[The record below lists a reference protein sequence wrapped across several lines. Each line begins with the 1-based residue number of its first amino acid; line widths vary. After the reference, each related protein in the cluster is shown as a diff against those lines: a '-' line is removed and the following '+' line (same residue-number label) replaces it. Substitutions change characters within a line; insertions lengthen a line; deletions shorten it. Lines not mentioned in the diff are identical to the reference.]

1 MLRLSLHFRAWWRA
15 SKLSYIVAMNR
26 PRSSSDTTM
35 KDWRAAVTAP
45 LTYRIGSSTLH
56 FRLHLVLLS
65 CLVSVAVL
73 VLLSLSLT
81 GSPTRRTQAVLDRP
95 RQCPNSSRVLGVGG
109 RYSLAVV
116 ADPDTESRAGDV
128 WQSYLLRGSLLVR
141 GEEVEVSWGQEELL
155 TSNLG
160 AAGRGMELSELQV
173 FNGRL
178 LTLDDR
184 TGVVYSIEKDKVVP
198 WVILS
203 DGPGNVSK
211 GFKAE
216 WSTVV
221 GDRLVVGGLGK
232 EWTTTTG
239 EILNHNPMWVKMV
252 SCDGA
257 VTHHDWRSH
266 YLTVR
271 EAVGITWPGYMIHEA
286 VCWSQVRRE
295 WTFLPRRM
303 SKHKYDDV
311 TDERMGSNVVIIADE
326 TFSSV
331 RTMTVGKKRP
341 THGFSSCKFIPG
353 TEDQLMVALKSEEI
367 EGKVSTYMM
376 VFNMQ
381 GKVLYDEQKIGDR
394 KFEGVE
400 FV

>member
-1 MLRLSLHFRAWWRA
+1 MKSV
-15 SKLSYIVAMNR
+15 KLSYIVAMTR
-26 PRSSSDTTM
+26 PRSPSDNNM
-35 KDWRAAVTAP
+35 KDWRAAVSAP

-56 FRLHLVLLS
+56 FRLHLVMLS
-65 CLVSVAVL
+65 CVISVAVL
-73 VLLSLSLT
+73 VLLCLTLT
-81 GSPTRRTQAVLDRP
+81 GSPTRRTESVPGQLSLS
-95 RQCPNSSRVLGVGG
+95 QCPNTSRARPEGG
-109 RYSLAVV
+109 RYRLAVV
-116 ADPDTESRAGDV
+116 ADPDTDSKVGDG
-128 WQSYLLRGSLLVR
+128 WQSFLLRGEIVIR
-141 GEEVEVSWGQEELL
+141 GEKVEVTWGEEEVL

-160 AAGRGMELSELQV
+160 AGGRGMELSELQM
-173 FNGRL
+173 FAGRL

-184 TGVVYSIEKDKVVP
+184 TGVVYSIEGNKVVP

-221 GDRLVVGGLGK
+221 GDKLVVGGLGK

-239 EILNHNPMWVKMV
+239 EIVNYHPMWVKMV

-271 EAVGITWPGYMIHEA
+271 EAVGISWPGYMIHEA
-286 VCWSQVRRE
+286 VCWSEVRRE

-311 TDERMGSNVVIIADE
+311 TDERRGSNTIIIADE
-326 TFSSV
+326 NFANV
-331 RTMTVGKKRP
+331 RTLTVGEKLP
-341 THGFSSCKFIPG
+341 THGFSSCKFVPG

-367 EGKVSTYMM
+367 EGNVATYMM
-376 VFNMQ
+376 VFNME
-381 GKVLYDEQKIGDR
+381 GKVLYREQKIGDR

>member
-1 MLRLSLHFRAWWRA
+1 MKSV
-15 SKLSYIVAMNR
+15 KLSYIVAMTR
-26 PRSSSDTTM
+26 PRSPSDNNM
-35 KDWRAAVTAP
+35 KDWRAAVSAP

-56 FRLHLVLLS
+56 FRLHLVMLS
-65 CLVSVAVL
+65 CVISVAVL
-73 VLLSLSLT
+73 VLLCLTLT
-81 GSPTRRTQAVLDRP
+81 GSPTRRTESVPGQLSLS
-95 RQCPNSSRVLGVGG
+95 QCPNTSRARPEGG
-109 RYSLAVV
+109 RYRLAVV
-116 ADPDTESRAGDV
+116 ADPDTDSKVGDG
-128 WQSYLLRGSLLVR
+128 WQSFLLRGEIVIR
-141 GEEVEVSWGQEELL
+141 GEKVEVTWGEEEVL

-160 AAGRGMELSELQV
+160 AGGRGMELSELQM
-173 FNGRL
+173 FAGRL

-184 TGVVYSIEKDKVVP
+184 TGVVYSIEGNKVVP

-221 GDRLVVGGLGK
+221 GDKLVVGGLGK

-239 EILNHNPMWVKMV
+239 EIVNYHPMWVKMV

-271 EAVGITWPGYMIHEA
+271 EAVGISWPGYMIHEA

-311 TDERMGSNVVIIADE
+311 TDERRGSNTIIIADE
-326 TFSSV
+326 NFANV
-331 RTMTVGKKRP
+331 RTLTVGEKLP
-341 THGFSSCKFIPG
+341 THGFSSCKFVPG

-367 EGKVSTYMM
+367 EGNVATYMM
-376 VFNMQ
+376 VFNME
-381 GKVLYDEQKIGDR
+381 GKVLYREQKIGDR

>member
-1 MLRLSLHFRAWWRA
+1 MKSV
-15 SKLSYIVAMNR
+15 KLSYIVAMTR
-26 PRSSSDTTM
+26 PRSPSDTNM
-35 KDWRAAVTAP
+35 KDWRAAVSAP

-56 FRLHLVLLS
+56 FRLHLVMLS
-65 CLVSVAVL
+65 CVISVAVL
-73 VLLSLSLT
+73 VLLCLTLT
-81 GSPTRRTQAVLDRP
+81 GSPTRRTESVPGQLSLS
-95 RQCPNSSRVLGVGG
+95 QCPNTSRARPEGG
-109 RYSLAVV
+109 RYRLAVV
-116 ADPDTESRAGDV
+116 ADPDTDSKVGDG
-128 WQSYLLRGSLLVR
+128 WQSFLLRGEIVIR
-141 GEEVEVSWGQEELL
+141 GEKVEVTWGEEEVL

-160 AAGRGMELSELQV
+160 AGGRGMELSELQM
-173 FNGRL
+173 FAGRL

-184 TGVVYSIEKDKVVP
+184 TGVVYSIEGNKVVP

-221 GDRLVVGGLGK
+221 GDKLVVGGLGK

-239 EILNHNPMWVKMV
+239 EIVNYHPMWVKMV

-257 VTHHDWRSH
+257 VSHHDWRSH

-271 EAVGITWPGYMIHEA
+271 EAVGISWPGYMIHEA
-286 VCWSQVRRE
+286 VCWSEVRRE

-311 TDERMGSNVVIIADE
+311 TDERRGSNTIIIADE
-326 TFSSV
+326 NFANV
-331 RTMTVGKKRP
+331 RTLTVGEKLP
-341 THGFSSCKFIPG
+341 THGFSSCKFVPG

-367 EGKVSTYMM
+367 EGNVATYMM
-376 VFNMQ
+376 VFNME
-381 GKVLYDEQKIGDR
+381 GKVLYREQKIGDR

>member
-1 MLRLSLHFRAWWRA
+1 MKSV
-15 SKLSYIVAMNR
+15 KLSYIVAMTR
-26 PRSSSDTTM
+26 PRSPSDNNM
-35 KDWRAAVTAP
+35 KDWRAAVSAP

-56 FRLHLVLLS
+56 FRLHLVMLS
-65 CLVSVAVL
+65 CVISVAVL
-73 VLLSLSLT
+73 VLLCLTLT
-81 GSPTRRTQAVLDRP
+81 GSPTRRTESVPGQLSLS
-95 RQCPNSSRVLGVGG
+95 QCPNTSRARPEGG
-109 RYSLAVV
+109 RYRLAVV
-116 ADPDTESRAGDV
+116 ADPDTDSKVGDG
-128 WQSYLLRGSLLVR
+128 WQSFLLRGEIVIR
-141 GEEVEVSWGQEELL
+141 GEKVEVTWGEEEVL

-160 AAGRGMELSELQV
+160 AGGRGMELSELQM
-173 FNGRL
+173 FAGRL

-184 TGVVYSIEKDKVVP
+184 TGVVYSIEGNKVVP

-221 GDRLVVGGLGK
+221 GDKLVVGGLGK

-239 EILNHNPMWVKMV
+239 EIVNYHPMWVKMV

-271 EAVGITWPGYMIHEA
+271 ETVGISWPGYMIHEA
-286 VCWSQVRRE
+286 VCWSEVRRE

-311 TDERMGSNVVIIADE
+311 TDERRGSNTIIIADE
-326 TFSSV
+326 NFANV
-331 RTMTVGKKRP
+331 RTLTVGEKLP
-341 THGFSSCKFIPG
+341 THGFSSCKFVPG

-367 EGKVSTYMM
+367 EGNVATYMM
-376 VFNMQ
+376 VFNME
-381 GKVLYDEQKIGDR
+381 GKVLYREQKIGDR

>member
-1 MLRLSLHFRAWWRA
+1 MT
-15 SKLSYIVAMNR
+15 R
-26 PRSSSDTTM
+26 PRSPSDNNM
-35 KDWRAAVTAP
+35 KDWRAAVSAP

-56 FRLHLVLLS
+56 FRLHLVMLS
-65 CLVSVAVL
+65 CVISVAVL
-73 VLLSLSLT
+73 VLLCLTLT
-81 GSPTRRTQAVLDRP
+81 GSPTRRTESVPGQLSLS
-95 RQCPNSSRVLGVGG
+95 QCPNTSRARPEGG
-109 RYSLAVV
+109 RYRLAVV
-116 ADPDTESRAGDV
+116 ADPDTDSKVGDG
-128 WQSYLLRGSLLVR
+128 WQSFLLRGEIVIR
-141 GEEVEVSWGQEELL
+141 GEKVEVTWGEEEVL

-160 AAGRGMELSELQV
+160 AGGRGMELSELQM
-173 FNGRL
+173 FAGRL

-184 TGVVYSIEKDKVVP
+184 TGVVYSIEGNKVVP

-221 GDRLVVGGLGK
+221 GDKLVVGGLGK

-239 EILNHNPMWVKMV
+239 EIVNYHPMWVKMV

-271 EAVGITWPGYMIHEA
+271 EAVGISWPGYMIHEA
-286 VCWSQVRRE
+286 VCWSEVRRE

-311 TDERMGSNVVIIADE
+311 TDERRGSNTIIIADE
-326 TFSSV
+326 NFANV
-331 RTMTVGKKRP
+331 RTLTVGEKLP
-341 THGFSSCKFIPG
+341 THGFSSCKFVPG

-367 EGKVSTYMM
+367 EGNVATYMM
-376 VFNMQ
+376 VFNME
-381 GKVLYDEQKIGDR
+381 GKVLYREQKIGDR